1 MGNVSNALIKSAK
14 RVYDTTVRQLV
25 NLSHITDESN
35 WNAQKETNKKR
46 NYEAIKM
53 VHGLKM
59 KPLDP
64 LSE

>member
-1 MGNVSNALIKSAK
+1 M
-14 RVYDTTVRQLV
+14 YDTTVRQLV

-35 WNAQKETNKKR
+35 WNAQKKKKKKKKKQTKKR

-53 VHGLKM
+53 VHGVKM